1 MALTR
6 HDVYWVGNTTRTLGL
21 HREMDA
27 VTARKFF
34 DQYAQELGN
43 SDVWGLECEELR
55 AVSRTKRLAHA
66 ADEIRETMAYQAGVS
81 SDELIL
87 LLKSF
92 ALCTLSR

>member
-1 MALTR
+1 MYGG
-6 HDVYWVGNTTRTLGL
+6 V
-21 HREMDA
+21 
-27 VTARKFF
+27 
-34 DQYAQELGN
+34 
-43 SDVWGLECEELR
+43 ECEELR